1 MTLKTYKE
9 IFLEARAELSPTAI
23 KAMYEKGRQDNP
35 EGEVARNMYK
45 KFTGQDWKANTSAT
59 TKKADSTSPPKNTTN
74 KQPGI
79 NLVKKIYELIDKAIA
94 IGDDIVRNTSDDI
107 PFRSLTTTKEQRELL
122 INAKKLSYK
131 HMFEPEMI
139 PFFDSLSEEEYD
151 NFTSFFDMFDDS
163 RLNKLTY
170 TGSVIGKKYRSLTD
184 ALNIDL
190 DES

>member
-45 KFTGQDWKANTSAT
+45 KFTGQDWKANTSAI
-59 TKKADSTSPPKNTTN
+59 TKKADSTSPPKNTSN

-79 NLVKKIYELIDKAIA
+79 NLIKKIYELIDKAIA

-170 TGSVIGKKYRSLTD
+170 TGSVIGKRYRSLTD
-184 ALNIDL
+184 VLNIDL
-190 DES
+190 D

>member
-35 EGEVARNMYK
+35 EGEVARSMYK
-45 KFTGQDWKANTSAT
+45 KFTGKDWKSNRPAT
-59 TKKADSTSPPKNTTN
+59 TKKADSTSPPKNTSN

-79 NLVKKIYELIDKAIA
+79 NLIKKIYELIDKAIA
-94 IGDDIVRNTSDDI
+94 IGDDIIRNTSDDI